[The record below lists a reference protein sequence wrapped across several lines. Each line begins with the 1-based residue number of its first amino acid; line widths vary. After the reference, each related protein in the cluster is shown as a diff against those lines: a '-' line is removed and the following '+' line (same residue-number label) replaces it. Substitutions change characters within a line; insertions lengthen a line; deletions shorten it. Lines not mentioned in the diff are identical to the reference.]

1 MKAAVI
7 VLDSLGVGEL
17 PDAAAFGDQNSN
29 TLKSVVLSGQA
40 RLPNLTEMGL
50 FNIDGIDYARP
61 IAVPSAA
68 YGKLCEH
75 SPGKDTTTGHWE
87 LMGKILAEPFPTFKK
102 FPPEIV
108 TKLENAFG
116 RKILGNKA
124 ASGTVIIEEL
134 GREHM
139 STGFPIVYT
148 SADSVLQIAAH
159 EKIISLEE
167 LYRMCREA
175 RRIMSGKYAV
185 GRIIA
190 RPFIGTPGHFVRTK
204 NRHDFSINPG
214 RTVLNIFSENGLD
227 AIGIGKIGDIFDGC
241 GLTKSYPDKGN
252 DACVN
257 RTLELLEEPFNGLL
271 FVNLVDFDSL
281 YGHRND
287 VYGYAR
293 ALEKFDCVLP
303 EITAKL
309 REDDILI
316 ITGDHGC
323 DPVTASTDHSREYT
337 PILLYGNK
345 IKRENMHIRDFADVA
360 ASLAHYFNLPYDL
373 SGKAFL

>member
-116 RKILGNKA
+116 RKI
-124 ASGTVIIEEL
+124 
-134 GREHM
+134 
-139 STGFPIVYT
+139 
-148 SADSVLQIAAH
+148 
-159 EKIISLEE
+159 
-167 LYRMCREA
+167 
-175 RRIMSGKYAV
+175 
-185 GRIIA
+185 
-190 RPFIGTPGHFVRTK
+190 
-204 NRHDFSINPG
+204 
-214 RTVLNIFSENGLD
+214 
-227 AIGIGKIGDIFDGC
+227 
-241 GLTKSYPDKGN
+241 
-252 DACVN
+252 
-257 RTLELLEEPFNGLL
+257 
-271 FVNLVDFDSL
+271 
-281 YGHRND
+281 
-287 VYGYAR
+287 
-293 ALEKFDCVLP
+293 
-303 EITAKL
+303 
-309 REDDILI
+309 
-316 ITGDHGC
+316 
-323 DPVTASTDHSREYT
+323 
-337 PILLYGNK
+337 
-345 IKRENMHIRDFADVA
+345 
-360 ASLAHYFNLPYDL
+360 
-373 SGKAFL
+373 

>member
-87 LMGKILAEPFPTFKK
+87 LMGKILTEPFPTFKK

-116 RKILGNKA
+116 CKILGNKA

-139 STGFPIVYT
+139 STGCPIVYT

-159 EKIISLEE
+159 EEIVPLEE

-214 RTVLNIFSENGLD
+214 RTVLNNFSENGLD

-287 VYGYAR
+287 VYG
-293 ALEKFDCVLP
+293 
-303 EITAKL
+303 
-309 REDDILI
+309 
-316 ITGDHGC
+316 
-323 DPVTASTDHSREYT
+323 
-337 PILLYGNK
+337 
-345 IKRENMHIRDFADVA
+345 
-360 ASLAHYFNLPYDL
+360 
-373 SGKAFL
+373 